1 MRREVWEAVGGYE
14 SRQRAFYEN
23 WDFWLHALRRGFRGE
38 GIAEPLLLYRT
49 SDNDRIIE
57 LDAQRPKLIA
67 ALVSSHAGLF
77 GPAREEAAREQ
88 AGARAIPEARQ
99 PITPKISVI
108 ITAKE
113 KLAALHT
120 ALQSVLAQTFQDFEA
135 IVINDGGGSVDALI
149 NRFDAG
155 EQIVSLRLP
164 RSRGKARARNAGL
177 AVARGQ
183 YIAWL
188 DEQDRWLP
196 GHLEALIDATQH
208 GKHQIAH
215 SDARKSSER
224 AMGSGCL
231 TVHEFLGSG
240 DADLD
245 RWIQGAGIPPTC
257 MLHERA
263 VLGLGFD
270 ETLGALDDWEL
281 LLRLSTKSFVQVPRA
296 TGRG

>member
-1 MRREVWEAVGGYE
+1 M
-14 SRQRAFYEN
+14 
-23 WDFWLHALRRGFRGE
+23 
-38 GIAEPLLLYRT
+38 
-49 SDNDRIIE
+49 
-57 LDAQRPKLIA
+57 
-67 ALVSSHAGLF
+67 
-77 GPAREEAAREQ
+77 
-88 AGARAIPEARQ
+88 
-99 PITPKISVI
+99 
-108 ITAKE
+108 
-113 KLAALHT
+113 
-120 ALQSVLAQTFQDFEA
+120 
-135 IVINDGGGSVDALI
+135 INDGGGSVDALI

-208 GKHQIAH
+208 GKHQIAY

-224 AMGSGCL
+224 AMRSGCL
-231 TVHEFLGSG
+231 TVHELLGSG